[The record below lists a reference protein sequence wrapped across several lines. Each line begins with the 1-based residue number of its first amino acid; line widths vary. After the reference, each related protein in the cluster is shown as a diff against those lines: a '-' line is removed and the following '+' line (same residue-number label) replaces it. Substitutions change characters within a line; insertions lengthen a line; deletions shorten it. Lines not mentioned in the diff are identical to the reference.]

1 MKRTA
6 IIKKIPQAAKDAG
19 VDYVE
24 VERTNHTGLIVGSVR
39 TTIARHGEVA
49 EGTPEALY
57 KQLQPALGKG
67 WWRR

>member
-6 IIKKIPQAAKDAG
+6 IIKKIRQAAKDAR

-39 TTIARHGEVA
+39 TTIARHGEIA
-49 EGTPEALY
+49 EGTAEALY
-57 KQLQPALGKG
+57 K
-67 WWRR
+67 